1 MAENSQAQAKVG
13 DVSRKTKLGNLVML
27 LLGAGS
33 FSAWFFMVTMLAW
46 VVIKAISIDSDGSAV
61 TQPTMRGML
70 EALGYSIR
78 ICGTRE
84 PTPAVLTHCINIA
97 LFCFNMIIGSWWIKR
112 RQTGRF
118 ALLLLSEALLI
129 ICALLVIALHMAA
142 SPYAATRG
150 SFGITF

>member
-1 MAENSQAQAKVG
+1 MVENNQAEVKGG
-13 DVSRKTKLGNLVML
+13 DRSRKTRLGNLVML

-46 VVIKAISIDSDGSAV
+46 VVIEAITIDSSGSAV
-61 TQPTMRGML
+61 TQPTLRGIL
-70 EALGYSIR
+70 ETLGYSMR

-84 PTPAVLTHCINIA
+84 PTPAVLTHCINLV
-97 LFCFNMIIGSWWIKR
+97 LFCFNMTIGWWWIKR

-118 ALLLLSEALLI
+118 TLLLLSEALLI

-142 SPYAATRG
+142 SPYAATRH
-150 SFGITF
+150 SFGIGM

>member
-1 MAENSQAQAKVG
+1 MAENNQAQAKGG
-13 DVSRKTKLGNLVML
+13 DGPRKTRLGNLIIL

-46 VVIKAISIDSDGSAV
+46 VVIEAISRDSAGSAV
-61 TQPTMRGML
+61 TQPTMRGIL

-78 ICGTRE
+78 IWTRE
-84 PTPAVLTHCINIA
+84 PTPAVLTHCINIV
-97 LFCFNMIIGSWWIKR
+97 LFCFNMIIGGWWIKR

-118 ALLLLSEALLI
+118 TLLLLSETLLI
-129 ICALLVIALHMAA
+129 ICVLLVIALHMAA

-150 SFGITF
+150 SFGIGM